1 MQILYSIIYKTE
13 SAAKETI
20 VMSNEL
26 TEKVKKTLK
35 EKVEPSL
42 AEHFGGA
49 EVTEITEDGI
59 VYVKMTGAC
68 GTCPAAEEELSG
80 TIREILISECP
91 QITDV
96 KLDRRV
102 SEELLDFARQILNKS
117 STI

>member
-1 MQILYSIIYKTE
+1 
-13 SAAKETI
+13 
-20 VMSNEL
+20 MSNEL

-68 GTCPAAEEELSG
+68 GSCPAAEEELSG
-80 TIREILISECP
+80 VIRDILITKCP
-91 QITDV
+91 EVTDV
-96 KLDRRV
+96 KLDRTI
-102 SEELLDFARQILNKS
+102 SEELLDFARQILNKDK
-117 STI
+117 